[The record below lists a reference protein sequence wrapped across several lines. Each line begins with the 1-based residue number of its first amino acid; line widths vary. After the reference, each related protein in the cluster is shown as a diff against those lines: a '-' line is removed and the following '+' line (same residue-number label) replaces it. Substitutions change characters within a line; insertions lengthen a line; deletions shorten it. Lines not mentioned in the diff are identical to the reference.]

1 MEERKRE
8 RIVFDKF
15 QSQFCRFL
23 KEFSLEKWKLQLFCD
38 LQLDQHV
45 KKSSSMNKGFNHFS
59 PSSFIPQFLHGVR
72 SSNETFCQMEK
83 KAIRFLLRIDLKTF
97 SINPCCDLLFSLTNK
112 EKTNLKQ
119 EEKKEGGELYPELHL
134 NLPVLKH
141 FFNVIY
147 LLIKSIL
154 HIFCLRNAFETV

>member
-83 KAIRFLLRIDLKTF
+83 KSHQIPFANRFKNFFNKPMLRPFVQSDQQRKNKPKTGGKEGRRGIISWAPPQFTSAKTF
-97 SINPCCDLLFSLTNK
+97 FQCYLFIDQIDST
-112 EKTNLKQ
+112 
-119 EEKKEGGELYPELHL
+119 HF
-134 NLPVLKH
+134 LP
-141 FFNVIY
+141 
-147 LLIKSIL
+147 
-154 HIFCLRNAFETV
+154 A